1 MKKTLFHATTL
12 AAVALSGCAT
22 QSASSFQPFQAQDL
36 NSSVQLGELRQKT
49 NTFFVINDSSSS
61 MGDIYSGSEFPSLT
75 KLSVEK
81 ELLNRMNQTIPNV
94 TLSSGLRSFGF
105 GSCIGLGY
113 SKLNQAV
120 QPHSSSSFGEAI
132 NSLTCSSG
140 GTPVS
145 AAFSAANADLAS
157 APGNIAVIL
166 LSDGHNYGV
175 SPVPAIKSLKE
186 TYGDKLCVYTVW
198 VGNEEQQNGQAV
210 LQNLSAVAGCGF
222 STTAGAISSDTG
234 MSDFV
239 SKMLFTHHTPIAATP
254 VPALRAIPALTNVD
268 GDTDSDGVVD
278 SADKCPNTPKGATVD
293 KDGCWTFHGVL
304 FDYDKAT
311 IKPGFE
317 SLFNDAVK
325 VLEMNPELTVE
336 IQGHTDSRGT
346 EAYNQK
352 LSDRRAQAV
361 KQYLVDNGIEASRLT
376 TKGYGESLPSAPN
389 DTAEGRAENR
399 RVFYKRT
406 DK

>member
-1 MKKTLFHATTL
+1 MKKTLFHATTI

-22 QSASSFQPFQAQDL
+22 QSANSFQPFQAQDL
-36 NSSVQLGELRQKT
+36 NSSVQSGELRQKT

-61 MGDIYSGSEFPSLT
+61 MGDTYSGSEFSSLS

-81 ELLNRMNQTIPNV
+81 ELLNRMNQTLPNV

-120 QPHSSSSFGEAI
+120 QPHSSSSFSEAI

-145 AAFSAANADLAS
+145 AAFTAANADLATAS
-157 APGNIAVIL
+157 GNIAVIL
-166 LSDGHNYGV
+166 LSDGHSYGV

-198 VGNEEQQNGQAV
+198 VGNEEEQSGQAV
-210 LQNLSAVAGCGF
+210 LQNLSAVSGCGF
-222 STTAGAISSDTG
+222 STTASAISSNIG

-239 SKMLFTHHTPIAATP
+239 SKVLFTHHTPIAATA

-278 SADKCPNTPKGATVD
+278 SEDKCPNTPKGATVD
-293 KDGCWTFHGVL
+293 KDGCWAFHGVL
-304 FDYDKAT
+304 FDHDKAT

-317 SLFNDAVK
+317 NLFDDAVK
-325 VLEMNPELTVE
+325 VLKLNPELTIEV
-336 IQGHTDSRGT
+336 QGHTDSSGS
-346 EAYNQK
+346 EAYNQT
-352 LSDRRAQAV
+352 LSERRAQAV
-361 KQYLVDNGIEASRLT
+361 KQYLVDHGVNASRLT
-376 TKGYGESLPSAPN
+376 TQGFGESTPMTSN
-389 DTAEGRAENR
+389 DTKEGRAHNR